1 MLCVDCFYSRFVRIR
16 RNVFSGRLKV
26 AIEITKLDPSWPVTK
41 LRLTAILFR
50 AFRAVFIDNP
60 GASARA

>member
-1 MLCVDCFYSRFVRIR
+1 MF
-16 RNVFSGRLKV
+16 FSGRLKV